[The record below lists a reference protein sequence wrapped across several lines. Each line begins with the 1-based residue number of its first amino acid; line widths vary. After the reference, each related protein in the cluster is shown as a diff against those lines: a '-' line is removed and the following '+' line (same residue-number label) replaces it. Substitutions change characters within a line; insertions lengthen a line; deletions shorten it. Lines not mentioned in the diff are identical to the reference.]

1 MIINSC
7 TYYFIVLNP
16 DILGFRLNVFDL
28 NCILGV
34 VPEIQCAV
42 KRKEKKAQRE
52 KDKPNSTTDVT
63 PEIIKIEPTE
73 MKVIIIIIFTLKTY
87 TYYNV

>member
-1 MIINSC
+1 M
-7 TYYFIVLNP
+7 Y
-16 DILGFRLNVFDL
+16 
-28 NCILGV
+28 CILGV

>member
-1 MIINSC
+1 MFWN
-7 TYYFIVLNP
+7 
-16 DILGFRLNVFDL
+16 ILFFSHIKS
-28 NCILGV
+28 ILHNILKHHICFVGV
-34 VPEIQCAV
+34 VPEVQCAV

-73 MKVIIIIIFTLKTY
+73 MKVF
-87 TYYNV
+87 